1 MDATHVIELYP
12 LLDMI
17 AVIGKGV
24 KLFHFLSVTY

>member
-24 KLFHFLSVTY
+24 KLFHFYL